1 MQRIIEN
8 VWRPLKPGLERAQVV
23 QHTDVPEGLNVS
35 RYRCQAQCDL
45 SLDDQAGHMLSVPQG
60 QAHFQSREHS
70 LALSSGS
77 NMYIPPGAGAAFTL
91 QPNTELIVVSSGQPK
106 QAVGTQVVLRH
117 ERFLAA
123 CAIKGHALRWILT
136 PQYLSR
142 RIFLHHDAP
151 MRSRAGRPVSWF
163 HTTMFDV
170 GGLALNQD
178 QEPVFKMSY
187 DTRTEFNVCY
197 DVQGKSRV
205 RMAEHPYVS
214 PGQKWLPWCRLHS
227 DATYHLNET
236 NEGFDRVH
244 RNRHEVA
251 IEGGYVSLFCT
262 FDPAPTGMERH
273 RPGEYSDYEPL
284 ELVQQRPE
292 YAQHIRSMRVF
303 DEMVEVLSMAQA
315 TGQLESQKGSTH
327 WKVYEEG
334 RIAQLEFEQAMK
346 DKLRSEGAGRD
357 LILAKWMC
365 PKRAGPTP

>member
-8 VWRPLKPGLERAQVV
+8 VWRPLKPGLEQAQIV
-23 QHTDVPEGLNVS
+23 QHTEVPEGLNVS
-35 RYRCQAQCDL
+35 RYRSSAPSTL
-45 SLDDQAGHMLSVPQG
+45 SLEDRAGHMLTVTQG
-60 QAHFQSREHS
+60 EAHFHTGQES
-70 LALSSGS
+70 LTLSPGS
-77 NMYIPPGAGAAFTL
+77 HIYIPPGAGAAL
-91 QPNTELIVVSSGQPK
+91 DLAGATEVVAVSSGQPE
-106 QAVGTQVVLRH
+106 QAVGKQVILRH
-117 ERFLAA
+117 ERFVAA

-151 MRSRAGRPVSWF
+151 LRSRSGRPVSWF

-197 DVQGKSRV
+197 DVQGRSRV

-214 PGQKWLPWCRLHS
+214 PGQKWLPWRKLHS

-236 NEGFDRVH
+236 NEGFDRAH

-284 ELVQQRPE
+284 EQVQQRPE
-292 YAQHIRSMRVF
+292 YAEHLEAMRGF

-315 TGQLESQKGSTH
+315 TGRLEAEQGGAH
-327 WKVYEEG
+327 WKVYEAG
-334 RIAQLEFEQAMK
+334 VQAQLDFEAALQ
-346 DKLRSEGAGRD
+346 DKLREEGAGRD

-365 PKRAGPTP
+365 PRPAR